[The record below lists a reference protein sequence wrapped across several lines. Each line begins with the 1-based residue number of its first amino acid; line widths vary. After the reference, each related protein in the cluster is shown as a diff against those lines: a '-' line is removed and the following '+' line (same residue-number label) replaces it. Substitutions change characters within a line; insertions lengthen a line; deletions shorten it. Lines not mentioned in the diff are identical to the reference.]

1 MSVAIIDYGSGNL
14 HSAAKAFERAAR
26 DNGLAVAVEV
36 TADPAVLR
44 RAERLVLPGVGAFKD
59 CRNGLMSV
67 PGLWQT
73 LEEEVVNKGKPF
85 LGICVGMQLMAS
97 RGLEHDVTEGFGWI
111 PGDVKPITPR
121 DPSLKI
127 PHMGWNTLV
136 AAKSDLYQDLPDA
149 TSFYFVHS
157 YHPVP
162 ADETLVSARCEY
174 GEVFAAS
181 ISRGAIH
188 AVQFHPEKSQSPGLA
203 VLKNFLVSIEN
214 PHASATGH

>member
-85 LGICVGMQLMAS
+85 LGICVGMQLLADEGVEHGS
-97 RGLEHDVTEGFGWI
+97 TRGLGWI
-111 PGDVKPITPR
+111 GGTVRAIAPAPD
-121 DPSLKI
+121 LKI
-127 PHMGWNTLV
+127 PHMGWNDVMPHDRAPLIERGEAYFLHGYHFDAAHEVDVLATTDHGGPLV
-136 AAKSDLYQDLPDA
+136 AAVGHDNIM
-149 TSFYFVHS
+149 
-157 YHPVP
+157 
-162 ADETLVSARCEY
+162 
-174 GEVFAAS
+174 G
-181 ISRGAIH
+181 
-188 AVQFHPEKSQSPGLA
+188 VQFHPEKSQTYGI
-203 VLKNFLVSIEN
+203 NFLKRFLEWM
-214 PHASATGH
+214 P